1 MIEPEVDA
9 SRFWWRKRTV
19 WAGAALSAAA
29 AAESFGPSLMPRG
42 GHHQALV
49 TGASGLA
56 GWIVGVIAAGRLTR
70 SSSPERNLVTAVAAT
85 IGGVAAAA
93 ALRPSADEPMWK
105 ATVRAGG
112 IAVAAGSLASTSVSA
127 VEASR
132 HRAVTATA
140 LAATGAAAGGVTIAR
155 GVKAQA
161 RHRDEYDRP
170 TPRVGKA
177 LLAGTGVLGG
187 LGLISTGWRL
197 GGGAIARSL
206 HRRTGMPP
214 LAARLTGN
222 GASAA
227 LWAGAGFGMYRAAVG
242 ALAIYDRVMD
252 PGYDRPPESSLR
264 SAGPGSALSFSR
276 TGRQGRRF
284 ITDVPTPE
292 EIESVMGTPAVNEPI
307 RVFVGYDA
315 ARAREDRVELAM
327 SELRR
332 TGAFDRDLLIVS
344 CPAGTGYVNTLPM
357 EVADY
362 VTLGEAASVAVQY
375 ARLPSLLA
383 IQQTPEGAEHH
394 RLLLQ
399 SIRAEL
405 AERPPGKRPRVVV
418 YGESL
423 GAWAGQDAFIGKT
436 LAGFDDLGVDVALWV
451 GTPYYS
457 KWRHEALASESS
469 KSERGR
475 SVVEINS
482 ISDLDP
488 DPAGKRRVVLL
499 THNNDPVNLLEASI
513 IIREPEW
520 LGRERLP
527 GVPREQQWVPFIT
540 AIQTI
545 VDTINATN
553 PVPGVFRATGH
564 DYRADLPRVTVAAY
578 RLPEPT
584 EEQWA
589 RLLEHLQSIEAARAA
604 KFKED
609 DEAGVERAVRED

>member
-1 MIEPEVDA
+1 MEPQVDPA
-9 SRFWWRKRTV
+9 RFWWRKRTV
-19 WAGAALSAAA
+19 WAGAALAAVA

-42 GHHQALV
+42 SQQAFV
-49 TGASGLA
+49 AGASGLA
-56 GWIVGVIAAGRLTR
+56 GWITGVIATGRLTR
-70 SSSPERNLVTAVAAT
+70 SPSPERNLVTSVAAT
-85 IGGVAAAA
+85 VAGVATVAAM
-93 ALRPSADEPMWK
+93 RPSENEPMWRSG
-105 ATVRAGG
+105 VRSAG
-112 IAVAAGSLASTSVSA
+112 IAVAGGALASTSVSA
-127 VEASR
+127 VQASR
-132 HRAVTATA
+132 YPVATA
-140 LAATGAAAGGVTIAR
+140 AALAGTGAAAGGLTIAR
-155 GVKAQA
+155 GIRAQA

-170 TPRVGKA
+170 PPRVGKA
-177 LLAGTGVLGG
+177 LAAGAGVLGG
-187 LGLISTGWRL
+187 LGLVSTGWRL

-206 HRRTGMPP
+206 RTRTGMPP
-214 LAARLTGN
+214 MAARITGN
-222 GASAA
+222 VGSAA
-227 LWAGAGFGMYRAAVG
+227 MWVGAGFGMYRAATR

-252 PGYDRPPESSLR
+252 PGYDRPPESPLR

-292 EIESVMGTPAVNEPI
+292 EIEAVMGTPAVNEPI

-315 ARAREDRVELAM
+315 ARDRDDRIELAM

-332 TGAFDRDLLIVS
+332 TGAFDREVLIVS

-394 RLLLQ
+394 RLLLR
-399 SIRAEL
+399 SIQTEL
-405 AERPPGKRPRVVV
+405 AARPPERRPRVVV

-423 GAWAGQDAFIGKT
+423 GAWAGQDAFIGKET
-436 LAGFDDLGVDVALWV
+436 AGFDELGVDIALWV
-451 GTPYYS
+451 GTPHYS
-457 KWRHEALASESS
+457 KWRHEALEREGNGMSS
-469 KSERGR
+469 G
-475 SVVEINS
+475 SVEEIDS
-482 ISDLDP
+482 ISDLGP
-488 DPAGKRRVVLL
+488 DPEGERRAVLL
-499 THNNDPVNLLEASI
+499 THHNDPVNRLDASL

-520 LGRERLP
+520 LGKDRLP
-527 GVPREQQWVPFIT
+527 GIPVEQQWIPIIT

-545 VDTINATN
+545 VDTFNATN

-589 RLLEHLQSIEAARAA
+589 RLMEHLQSVEAARAA

-609 DEAGVERAVRED
+609 DEQGLEDA